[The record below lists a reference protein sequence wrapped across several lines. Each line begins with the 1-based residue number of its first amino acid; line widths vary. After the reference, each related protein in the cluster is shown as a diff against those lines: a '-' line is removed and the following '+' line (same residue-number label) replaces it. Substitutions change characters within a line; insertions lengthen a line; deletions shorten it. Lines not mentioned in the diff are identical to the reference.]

1 MFRILIP
8 SSWTSINATIVESVV
23 FQDGDVQVNTKSGV
37 YGNSPF
43 TLQTSGCGEEGEY
56 IQISNE
62 FIENYGNI
70 EGTFGPPGQVFVH
83 EWAKYRY
90 GVFDEFGYPGDKKY
104 PMFYY
109 KSQWTMQGQV
119 NEIAPN
125 FCTNEGLVDYRL
137 EDWKYGGA
145 CRYDEKTGLPDSNC
159 FPVLG
164 DGNMVKSSIM
174 AIPYLKGNDQFCD
187 DSEILLHQ
195 ADIPTKHNDMCQGQS
210 TFEVIK
216 NHPDFKDYLNNN
228 TEESRTPSFEILRSK
243 TSSSFVMVLDVSG
256 SMKENSRLDRL
267 KASAKRWLTYD
278 LDDEVPLGV
287 AKFSS
292 KASTVVDLTPVNNQ
306 SREVFAK
313 ALDKLIADGGTC
325 LGAGLKEGL
334 KVLMNGGVEKGGVM
348 IFLTDGVFD
357 CKNSDMPDKTTIA
370 QAIPFIKAQ
379 EVRVITIAFSN
390 NADPDIIKLAEET
403 NGKAFFV
410 PDNSGPEVINTAMQ
424 GSLTYQP
431 AVPSSE
437 VDIVIYETTYKNIK
451 EFSFKFT
458 IDELIGKDVSVQID
472 FSGNKGAAIVVD
484 TETYQFTEE
493 NGVYLKSFSELAPGY
508 YTVSVNSTSTIGFA
522 SVKITAKSR
531 TDTIPVMTNCW
542 TSIGN
547 SKADMTNDIKI
558 AVIARVL
565 QGTNPVIG
573 AKVTAYIERDDNPI
587 PLEIS
592 LSDSGSEPDTVAND
606 GLYAR
611 YFTSFDPSSSSK
623 RYSLKC
629 QVEGSDDTQINEGFI
644 DVKRHPKL
652 KSLPS
657 NPTEGNPICCGS
669 NTVRED
675 STLTPTGAFTRS
687 SAGGSIEIVNGDKAS
702 YPPAKVTDLRTGNNP
717 DNHAYFTLYFTSAG
731 NVLDSGTAGEFK
743 IFFTQNSTD
752 LVNVTLINNFLDSL
766 NSTDVL
772 NSDQLAPTAAGTK
785 VELNVSVD
793 RFEVGQQYFFR
804 LVTISLDGK
813 KKTWSNIASF
823 YNYEGRTESSAVRT
837 FTNIFSLASALLF
850 IRSWG

>member
-43 TLQTSGCGEEGEY
+43 TLQTGGCGEEGEY
-56 IQISNE
+56 IQISNA

-70 EGTFGPPGQVFVH
+70 ESTFGPPGQVFVH

-137 EDWKYGGA
+137 EDWKYGGS
-145 CRYDEKTGLPDSNC
+145 CKYDEKTGLPDLNC

-164 DGNMVKSSIM
+164 DGNRVKSSIM

-216 NHPDFKDYLNNN
+216 NHPDFKGYLNNN

-256 SMKENSRLDRL
+256 SMEENSRLVRL

-278 LDDEVPLGV
+278 LDDGVPLGV

-292 KASTVVDLTPVNNQ
+292 KASTVVNLIPVDNQ
-306 SREVFAK
+306 SRADITKE
-313 ALDKLIADGGTC
+313 LDKLIAGGGTC

-334 KVLMNGGVEKGGVM
+334 KVLRNGGLEKGGVM
-348 IFLTDGVFD
+348 IFLTDGKFD
-357 CKNSDMPDKTTIA
+357 CKNPDMPDKTTIA
-370 QAIPFIKAQ
+370 QAIPLIKAQ

-431 AVPSSE
+431 AVPSNE

-451 EFSFKFT
+451 EFSFNFT
-458 IDELIGKDVSVQID
+458 IDKLIGKDVSVQID
-472 FSGNKGAAIVVD
+472 FSGNTGADIVVYNATD
-484 TETYQFTEE
+484 KFTEE
-493 NGVYLKSFSELAPGY
+493 NGVYLKSFSELAQGY
-508 YTVSVNSTSTIGFA
+508 YTVSARSTSAIGFA
-522 SVKITAKSR
+522 SVRITAKSR

-611 YFTSFDPSSSSK
+611 YFTSFDASSSSK

-657 NPTEGNPICCGS
+657 NPTEENPICCGS

-675 STLTPTGAFTRS
+675 STLTPTGDFTRS

-702 YPPAKVTDLRTGNNP
+702 YPPSKVTDLRTGNNP
-717 DNHAYFTLYFTSAG
+717 NNRTYFTLHFTSAG
-731 NVLDSGTAGEFK
+731 NVLDSGTAGDFN

-752 LVNVTLINNFLDSL
+752 LVNVTLINGFLDSL

-772 NSDQLAPTAAGTK
+772 NSDQLAPTVAGTK
-785 VELNVSVD
+785 VELDVSVG

-823 YNYEGRTESSAVRT
+823 YNYEGPTDSSAVRT
-837 FTNIFSLASALLF
+837 FTSIFSLASALIF
-850 IRSWG
+850 IRSCA